1 VQRSI
6 ILWIDKLIINYIKK
20 TNDKYLRFQPGRD
33 LDLPKNSKGRKYL
46 LYAHIPFCETLCPYC
61 SFNRYLF
68 EPVIAKSYFNA
79 LRQELRIY
87 KELNYDCSGV
97 YLGGGTPTI
106 LPDELYKTISLIK
119 QLYSVKEV
127 SVETNPNHLTK
138 INIETLKQM
147 GINRLS
153 VGVQSFNDSLL
164 KSIERYHKYG
174 SGSEIK
180 EALKLAGDNFNTVN
194 VDMIFN
200 FPSQT
205 QEMLNE
211 DIDSIIQ
218 LGVNQ
223 VTFYPL
229 MPAKAITG
237 KLSGALGKIDYQKE
251 KLFYS
256 KILEKLS
263 GHLEPSTVWCF
274 SRNKNMTDEY
284 IIEHDEYL
292 GTGSGAFGFLNGYIF
307 SNTFSLQEYI
317 RVLKNGKLPIA
328 FSRKFRIKELM
339 RYDFLMKL
347 FGMRLNIK
355 ELNEK
360 YSGRFYHSMW
370 KEIAFF
376 KTIGA
381 VAKKGND
388 LSLTK
393 KGMYYWL
400 IMMREF
406 FTSVNNFREYCRN
419 ETL

>member
-1 VQRSI
+1 MWIEKI
-6 ILWIDKLIINYIKK
+6 ITNYIKK
-20 TNDKYLRFQPGRD
+20 NNDKCLRFQPCQNIG
-33 LDLPKNSKGRKYL
+33 LPKNRADRKYL

-68 EPVIAKSYFNA
+68 EPAIAKSYFNA
-79 LRQELRIY
+79 LRQELKIY
-87 KELNYDCSGV
+87 KELNYDCCGV

-106 LPDELYKTISLIK
+106 LLDELYKTISLIK

-153 VGVQSFNDSLL
+153 IGVQSFNDSLL

-180 EALKLAGDNFNTVN
+180 ETLKLAGDNFNTVN

-200 FPSQT
+200 FPNQT
-205 QEMLNE
+205 EEMLDE

-229 MPAKAITG
+229 MPAKSITG
-237 KLSGALGKIDYQKE
+237 KLSGVLGKIDYQKE
-251 KLFYS
+251 KLFYL
-256 KILEKLS
+256 KIMERLS
-263 GHLEPSTVWCF
+263 GHLKPSTVWCF
-274 SRNKNMTDEY
+274 SKNKNMIDEY
-284 IIEHDEYL
+284 IVEHDEYL
-292 GTGSGAFGFLNGYIF
+292 GIGSGAFGFLNGYIF

-317 RVLKNGKLPIA
+317 RVLRDGKLPIA

-360 YSGRFYHSMW
+360 YSGGFYPSMW

-376 KTIGA
+376 ETIGA

-406 FTSVNNFREYCRN
+406 FTSVNNFREYCRK
-419 ETL
+419 EML